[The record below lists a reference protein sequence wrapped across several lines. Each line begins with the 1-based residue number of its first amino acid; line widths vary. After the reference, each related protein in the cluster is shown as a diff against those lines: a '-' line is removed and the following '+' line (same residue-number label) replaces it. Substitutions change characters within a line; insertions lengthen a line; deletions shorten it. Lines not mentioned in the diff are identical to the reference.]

1 MDAMR
6 MKMLP
11 HIFPVPKGL
20 SSMLVLP
27 TIIFAI
33 LNHSDDSQHFFL
45 HHDYWSGGA
54 NLVMSYIIM
63 FVLHYFRSGNKPSH
77 FKIQADNS
85 WKESKN
91 RTIFATLAWLVH
103 INMFADIELHCLI
116 QGHTHEDIDQIFS
129 SIARAFWIKC
139 ITTLKKFK
147 DMIKRLFVKKT
158 TMHNFTAVWNFEK
171 FFKSNAS

>member
-1 MDAMR
+1 

-54 NLVMSYIIM
+54 NLVIYYN
-63 FVLHYFRSGNKPSH
+63 VC
-77 FKIQADNS
+77 
-85 WKESKN
+85 
-91 RTIFATLAWLVH
+91 FA
-103 INMFADIELHCLI
+103 
-116 QGHTHEDIDQIFS
+116 
-129 SIARAFWIKC
+129 
-139 ITTLKKFK
+139 
-147 DMIKRLFVKKT
+147 LF
-158 TMHNFTAVWNFEK
+158 
-171 FFKSNAS
+171 